1 MNSCPESEKIRA
13 LRSGSLSAEE
23 TRRLQS
29 HIKTCSACRQELD
42 IETAIDRE
50 LALEIRPPEIEGTV
64 LQALRTLD
72 LADAKDG
79 RQDFYKYIFF
89 AALIL
94 IFGSLVA
101 PYLIH
106 VPTDWIGR
114 IFSAE
119 RLRPLVDA
127 FRSNLPFAIGIG
139 AALMFV
145 SLIFSF
151 PRLRKVLEL

>member
-13 LRSGSLSAEE
+13 WRSGSLSAEE

-29 HIKTCSACRQELD
+29 HIEACPACRQELD

-50 LALEIRPPEIEGTV
+50 LALGIRPPEIEGSV
-64 LQALRTLD
+64 LRALRTLD

-79 RQDFYKYIFF
+79 RHDFYKYLLY
-89 AALIL
+89 AALIMV
-94 IFGSLVA
+94 FGSLVA
-101 PYLIH
+101 PYLLHI
-106 VPTDWIGR
+106 PTDWIGR
-114 IFSAE
+114 FVSAE

-127 FRSNLPFAIGIG
+127 FRSNLPLTIGIG
-139 AALMFV
+139 AAFTAV

-151 PRLRKVLEL
+151 PRLRKVLEI